1 LWKKD
6 LFFKSRSFF
15 YIRQSLSK
23 AIIFELARKIC
34 TFGTPKINS
43 ISLKSRNTIIFLVF
57 SLILIGLFIADLAW
71 GSIHISLREIV
82 DVFTGHKDNI
92 INAEILLN
100 FRLPKAITAIL
111 AGASLSVAGL
121 MMQTLFRN
129 PLADPYILGVSSG
142 SSLGVALITMASATL
157 PAVLVNSGWAMII
170 AAVAGAALVLVLV
183 VGVSFR
189 VRNSVS
195 LLIVGI
201 MFGTIAGSVVSVLQ
215 NFSNP
220 DAIKLFVMWTF
231 GSLSSVT
238 WAYMQVL
245 LPVSVLGL
253 GIAFFLHK
261 KLDGLLLGDNYAR
274 GLGISIIPTRFIIVI
289 ATGLLAGGIT
299 AFTGPIAF
307 VGVAIP
313 HIVRGVFRSSTH
325 RILLPGS
332 VLCGASLLL
341 MCDIIS
347 QIPAYTLPINTISSL
362 FGAPIILWIILKKH

>member
-1 LWKKD
+1 M
-6 LFFKSRSFF
+6 
-15 YIRQSLSK
+15 
-23 AIIFELARKIC
+23 
-34 TFGTPKINS
+34 
-43 ISLKSRNTIIFLVF
+43 KSRNFILFAVLTIMTL
-57 SLILIGLFIADLAW
+57 GLFLADLAW

-82 DVFTGHKDNI
+82 AVFTGNATDS
-92 INAEILLN
+92 INSEILLN
-100 FRLPKAITAIL
+100 FRLPKAITALL

-129 PLADPYILGVSSG
+129 PLADPFILGVSSG
-142 SSLGVALITMASATL
+142 ASLGVALLTMASASL
-157 PAVLVNSGWAMII
+157 PLILVSSGWAMIL
-170 AAVAGAALVLVLV
+170 AAVTGAALVLLLV

-189 VRNSVS
+189 IQNAVS

-201 MFGTIAGSVVSVLQ
+201 MFGTIAGSIVSVLQ

-231 GSLSSVT
+231 GSLSAVT
-238 WAYMQVL
+238 WTYMQVL
-245 LPVSVLGL
+245 LPISLIGL
-253 GIAFFLHK
+253 GMAFFMQK
-261 KLDGLLLGDNYAR
+261 RLDGLLLGENYAR
-274 GLGISIIPTRFIIVI
+274 GLGISIIQTRFLIVI

-313 HIVRGVFRSSTH
+313 HIARGIFRTSTH
-325 RILLPGS
+325 KILLPAT

-341 MCDIIS
+341 VCDIIS

-362 FGAPIILWIILKKH
+362 FGAPIILWIILKRK

>member
-1 LWKKD
+1 
-6 LFFKSRSFF
+6 
-15 YIRQSLSK
+15 
-23 AIIFELARKIC
+23 
-34 TFGTPKINS
+34 
-43 ISLKSRNTIIFLVF
+43 V
-57 SLILIGLFIADLAW
+57 ADLAL
-71 GSIHISLREIV
+71 GSIHISIKEIL
-82 DVFTGHKDNI
+82 DVFGGNKENA
-92 INAEILLN
+92 INSEILLN
-100 FRLPKAITAIL
+100 FRLPKAITAII

-142 SSLGVALITMASATL
+142 ASLGVALITMASVGL
-157 PAVLVNSGWAMII
+157 PMVLVNSGWALII
-170 AAVAGAALVLVLV
+170 AAVIGAALVLFLV

-189 VRNSVS
+189 VHNSVS

-201 MFGTIAGSVVSVLQ
+201 MFGTIAGSIVSVLQ

-238 WAYMQVL
+238 WTYMQVL
-245 LPVSVLGL
+245 APISLIGL
-253 GIAFFLHK
+253 SMAFFLQK
-261 KLDGLLLGDNYAR
+261 RLDGLLLGENYAK
-274 GLGISIIPTRFIIVI
+274 GLGISIVQTRLLIVI

-313 HIVRGVFRSSTH
+313 HIARGIFRSSGH
-325 RILLPGS
+325 KILLPAS
-332 VLCGASLLL
+332 VLCGSTLLL
-341 MCDIIS
+341 ACDIIS

-362 FGAPIILWIILKKH
+362 FGAPIILWIILKRK